1 MAKSVA
7 RVPFKRIRERAAKRK
22 GGEKVL
28 ASLMPQRPNN
38 KALAKLPDDRVLSEM
53 AARVFS
59 AGFVWS
65 VIDNKWPGFEEAF
78 LEFHP
83 KRLLFQPAEFWEKL
97 ASDKRIVR
105 NPQKIK
111 SVRENAKF
119 VNDIAAEHGSF
130 GKFLANW
137 PADDQVGLLDVF
149 ARRGSRLGGFS
160 GQYLLRFLGWDAFV
174 LSGDVLLCLRDS
186 GVPLSATGTS
196 KKDLKAAQAQIN
208 AWAKESGLPITH
220 VSRICALSIGENYDV
235 ARLKEIMQL

>member
-1 MAKSVA
+1 VSK
-7 RVPFKRIRERAAKRK
+7 VPFKRIRERAAKRK

-28 ASLMPQRPNN
+28 ASLLPKKPNN
-38 KALAKLPDDRVLSEM
+38 KALARLGDDRVLSDM

-78 LEFHP
+78 LEFNP
-83 KRLLFQPAEFWEKL
+83 KQLLFQPAEFWEKL

-119 VNDIAAEHGSF
+119 VSEVAAEHGSF
-130 GKFLANW
+130 GKFLAAW
-137 PADDQVGLLDVF
+137 PADDQVGLMEVF
-149 ARRGSRLGGFS
+149 AKRGSRLGGFS

-174 LSGDVLLCLRDS
+174 LSGHVLLCLRDS
-186 GVPLSATGTS
+186 GVPIGTGTS
-196 KKDLKAAQAQIN
+196 KKDLKAAQAQFN
-208 AWAKESGLPITH
+208 AWKQESGLPIAH
-220 VSRICALSIGENYDV
+220 ISRICALSIGENYPV
-235 ARLKEIMQL
+235 ERLKEIMQL